1 MTTADPDPNA
11 SPADTPSSPADTPLL
26 EVLRRFEDDGYASQF
41 RSIDGGRIECLTCHT
56 AFAADR
62 HQPIEVV
69 RLEGVSDPA
78 DMLMVVPL
86 ECPNCSSRGT
96 LVANYGPEATL
107 EDAEATR
114 LLDRSAPRDAPD
126 LSG

>member
-1 MTTADPDPNA
+1 M
-11 SPADTPSSPADTPLL
+11 TPSEPRPSAAPTDTPLL
-26 EVLRRFEDDGYASQF
+26 EVLRRLEGEGYASQF

-114 LLDRSAPRDAPD
+114 LLDRRPPSDPAPR
-126 LSG
+126 SG